1 MHVSVA
7 IFAEDVVEFTKK
19 IWWVNQ
25 LGPSTKYVR
34 TKGGGGGPKIG
45 QFCRQTVLEM
55 RKNRGV
61 SNNQNFFGRT

>member
-34 TKGGGGGPKIG
+34 TKGGGGVQKLAN
-45 QFCRQTVLEM
+45 FADKLLKM
-55 RKNRGV
+55 RTKGEGGV
-61 SNNQNFFGRT
+61 

>member
-34 TKGGGGGPKIG
+34 TKGGGGVQKLAKFADK
-45 QFCRQTVLEM
+45 QY
-55 RKNRGV
+55 
-61 SNNQNFFGRT
+61 